1 MVWTV
6 TRKWDIVSF
15 QSNSNYDV
23 SILVKG
29 DITVTVAPSTQ
40 VSIKNCALFTKCITK
55 RDGTTIDDAEDL
67 YLVMPIYNLT
77 EYRLFWNSRNFIVL
91 F

>member
-15 QSNSNYDV
+15 QSNANYDV
-23 SILVKG
+23 SILVKD

-55 RDGTTIDDAEDL
+55 RDATTIDDAEDL

>member
-15 QSNSNYDV
+15 QSNANYDV
-23 SILVKG
+23 SILVKA

-40 VSIKNCALFTKCITK
+40 VSIKNCALFTNWTVH
-55 RDGTTIDDAEDL
+55 
-67 YLVMPIYNLT
+67 YLLIASQKGMQQQ
-77 EYRLFWNSRNFIVL
+77 
-91 F
+91 

>member
-15 QSNSNYDV
+15 QSNANYDV

-40 VSIKNCALFTKCITK
+40 VSIKNYPLFTKCITK
-55 RDGTTIDDAEDL
+55 RDATTIDDAEDL